1 MRWTSFN
8 DLLLW
13 PDSPEVPGVV
23 TDLGSTFRNPS
34 AAVAMGEHRLEVF
47 GAGTDYALY
56 HKSYSYQPGDS
67 WSAERECLGGDLT
80 STPVVVSTAAER
92 LDIFVLGPDQGLLH
106 RRRTGSA
113 WSAWK
118 ELGGCFT
125 SAPAVL
131 PTGLDTFDIFAHR
144 PDYLIYQ
151 SRLTAVGFSGWE
163 TLGSGLLREPIAAS
177 APAVARVQDE
187 MYVFV
192 VAADLATWFTRLD
205 GNLWK
210 PWSSL
215 GRKFVSNPVAIALF
229 PEIDRTQARAA
240 RIDVFGIR
248 SGDHVLLHNWLEKG
262 LVNRGL
268 HGWIAGTDGP
278 TAAQTGRYRR
288 GPGAGALTS
297 SGVSRR
303 RGRCSDP

>member
-34 AAVAMGEHRLEVF
+34 AAVAMGEHRLNLRRGHRLRLVPQVIQLP
-47 GAGTDYALY
+47 AR
-56 HKSYSYQPGDS
+56 S

-187 MYVFV
+187 VYCLPWWRRTWPHGLPGSTGILMETLVSL
-192 VAADLATWFTRLD
+192 VASSSQI
-205 GNLWK
+205 LWRSRYSRRSTGHR
-210 PWSSL
+210 PEPPGSL
-215 GRKFVSNPVAIALF
+215 GSV
-229 PEIDRTQARAA
+229 QATTSCCITGSRRAWSTGA
-240 RIDVFGIR
+240 CTAG
-248 SGDHVLLHNWLEKG
+248 S
-262 LVNRGL
+262 LV
-268 HGWIAGTDGP
+268 P
-278 TAAQTGRYRR
+278 TAQQPHRR
-288 GPGAGALTS
+288 DATGAGRAP
-297 SGVSRR
+297 G
-303 RGRCSDP
+303 P